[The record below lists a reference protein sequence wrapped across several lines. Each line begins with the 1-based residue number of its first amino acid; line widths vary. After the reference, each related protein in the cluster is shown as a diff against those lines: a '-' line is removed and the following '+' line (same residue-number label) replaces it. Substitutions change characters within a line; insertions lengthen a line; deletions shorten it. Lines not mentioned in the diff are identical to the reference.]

1 MKKILLLLLLAVSLN
16 VSAQKTV
23 KAAPL
28 KVNTPTSSPTNDNE
42 STSSF
47 VREVTDSVGHTME
60 HIRRKSEELM
70 RYVRAEELTPQRRA
84 VADSMAHTNNQLYEQ
99 ASAYLCE
106 QLESH
111 RDSPDCAQLIVRFQR
126 MLGLDYITEF
136 LSTYAHADLPELKE
150 IHEAIAINEKLK
162 PGAEL
167 IDFELPDEVGTSH
180 HLSEYIGHGNYV
192 LLDFWASWCGPCR
205 QETPHV
211 VAAYERFHE
220 LGFEI
225 VGISFDNN
233 REAWLRAVTDL
244 GMKWP
249 QLSDLQGWKSLAAKM
264 YNVHAIPFTLL
275 FGPDGKVIA
284 SNLRGNQL
292 TEKLEELLAKD
303 K

>member
-1 MKKILLLLLLAVSLN
+1 MKKSLLLLLLAVSLN
-16 VSAQKTV
+16 VSAQKSV
-23 KAAPL
+23 KAAPIKAYL
-28 KVNTPTSSPTNDNE
+28 PTYSSDNE
-42 STSSF
+42 NTSSF
-47 VREVTDSVGHTME
+47 IREVTDSVGHTMDY
-60 HIRRKSEELM
+60 IRQKSEELM
-70 RYVRAEELTPQRRA
+70 KYVRAEELTPQRRA
-84 VADSMAHTNNQLYEQ
+84 VADSMAQAYNQLYEQ
-99 ASAYLCE
+99 ASAYLRE

-111 RDSPDCAQLIVRFQR
+111 RDSPDCVQLIVRFQR

-136 LSTYAHADLPELKE
+136 MSTYAHADQPELKE
-150 IHEAIAINEKLK
+150 IHEAIAVNRKLK

-167 IDFELPDEVGTSH
+167 IDFELPDEVGTKH

-192 LLDFWASWCGPCR
+192 LVDFWASWCGPCR
-205 QETPHV
+205 QEMPHV

-220 LGFEI
+220 QGFEI

-284 SNLRGNQL
+284 ANLRGNQL
-292 TEKLEELLAKD
+292 TEKLEELLEKNH
-303 K
+303 